1 MARYCLDTSWISNP
15 LIEMPPDVHVSLWS
29 RVGEMIE
36 AGHFCWNVEIWE
48 ELDGS
53 IRGDVGQCLA
63 DFKHAC
69 CLEVGKGHWDWE
81 GYLDLVEVYRVKYHD
96 FISEYNGNRK
106 GTIGMNDCSIVA
118 LGATLGLPVASMER
132 RNTNPS
138 QKRIRIPEL
147 CDQEGVRH
155 FDLTELLR
163 TEGIKL

>member
-29 RVGEMIE
+29 KVIEMIRS
-36 AGHFCWNVEIWE
+36 GHFCWNMEIWE
-48 ELDGS
+48 ELNGS
-53 IRGDVGQCLA
+53 IYGDVGQCLA
-63 DFKHAC
+63 ECKDDC
-69 CLEVGKGHWDWE
+69 CLEVGKGAWDWE
-81 GYLDLVEVYRVKYHD
+81 RYLSLVEGFRVKYKE

-106 GTIGMNDCSIVA
+106 GTIGVNDCSIVA

-138 QKRIRIPEL
+138 PIRIRIPEL
-147 CDQEGVRH
+147 CAKEGVGH

-163 TEGIKL
+163 NERITL